1 MPRSG
6 CFVFPGQGSQSIG
19 MLKTFDKDEIEFLE
33 QSFKRLFDF
42 DLLSIIQNGPSESLN
57 TTSITQPAANLPP
70 LPSSSHGRDPQIH

>member
-57 TTSITQPAANLPP
+57 TTSITQPALLATSYIYFLS
-70 LPSSSHGRDPQIH
+70 LIHI